1 MSGILSESS
10 FHCLQICFTTIC
22 SKMQPWFTKIF
33 FLWQAW
39 KSALNYPKNTLF
51 VLHGSFRKMFM
62 RGEFLEC
69 FSIEFGLLNPNPGRK
84 KSQHAKWYKKN
95 PIFLKSVPFLHEVPY
110 WSNFRQFFIVEPSF
124 PNTTSPWSSQ
134 SVHKRRLNYFSWLSM
149 KRFV

>member
-22 SKMQPWFTKIF
+22 SKMQPWFTMIF
-33 FLWQAW
+33 FLWQAR

-51 VLHGSFRKMFM
+51 VLHGSFRKIFM

-84 KSQHAKWYKKN
+84 KPSMHSGTKN
-95 PIFLKSVPFLHEVPY
+95 AFFLKCPIST
-110 WSNFRQFFIVEPSF
+110 WSTLLIQFPAVFYCGAIFPEHNEPLIIQIDS
-124 PNTTSPWSSQ
+124 
-134 SVHKRRLNYFSWLSM
+134 
-149 KRFV
+149 